1 MGYKYSV
8 ILFLLMGVNFFCAN
22 RGNAQTVARG
32 FTHQVWTVDEGLP
45 INSLNDITVTDDG
58 FVWISTHNGMVR
70 FDGLTRSD
78 GDLFK
83 IFNKGNN
90 PAFSTNSVFKIL
102 EVNDSEFLVLEN
114 SVGQLQSVVG
124 YRDKEFRRVA
134 TEDRFTFH
142 YDAGQLDNTGTFWTI
157 DDGKLYSLSEGGWN
171 REFPSIQLKL
181 EGYVRFRVVS
191 KDNIW
196 VLDNAG
202 GELYHIKNGNVLQ
215 MGKSQGLSADEIIS
229 FEVTTDGTVWT
240 LTDSGIEII
249 ENGMV
254 SFLHKEL
261 PSAIAGKGSLFND
274 FSMEGRVIYKTR
286 TELGVDEYLVTKD
299 EIQYLS
305 PPFIEGENLE
315 LNSFSLITP
324 LNKKNEGSGWLRVT
338 NKLYYD
344 GKFVF
349 EHSDFIRSSF
359 VDKAGGIWFVA
370 IGELHYIKKSSFDS
384 YTSSSHNIENV
395 YPLIEDHEGVLW
407 AGLLAPHVALKK
419 GRKFERFTEL
429 NGINSRRYFS
439 FLEDKDHNIWIGG
452 LSGLFKWD
460 RISEVKEVELLN
472 DLNPRF
478 IRGLLE
484 DSNHNIWVGSLDD
497 ILSYSKE
504 KGWIKHIIS
513 GHEGRLAIRFVYED
527 SDGTIWFGSETLG
540 LLYYDENEK
549 VVKQFEDNS
558 VLTGQAI
565 RSLYQDSEGIY
576 WVGLDGY
583 GLVRMQL
590 DQKNRIIES
599 AHYTQSDGLHGQVI
613 HAILE
618 DDYERMWMSSNS
630 GIFWISKSEL
640 EQFANGE
647 VSGVHSTVY
656 FKSDGLPGM
665 EANGATQSSAIK
677 TADGRFLFAMVS
689 GIAVVYPERIN
700 KRMTTVITRIDELI
714 TIDST
719 YISKSEVELTK
730 EERNLQFTYA
740 AFNFE
745 LAPKNIRYRYK
756 LEGYDETWKEVGD
769 RKEAFY
775 TNVPGG
781 EYNFVVQ
788 ASLFGYDWSENQSEL
803 AIKITYYFYETLWF
817 KILILI
823 SFIGLLYIGF
833 RWRVQSTERRA
844 RELTV
849 LVEEQTYQLKQQ
861 AEKLLEVD
869 KAKSK
874 FFANVSHEFRTP
886 LTLIIGPLKDITK
899 NPATI
904 SRAVTEK
911 KAKLALRNSNR
922 LLKLVNQ
929 ILDISK
935 VESGTMELQ
944 VKEVNIVTLVQ
955 SITRAFGSLAE
966 QRQISITQEYFSED
980 IPLFIE
986 ADAIEKVMVN
996 ILSNAF
1002 KFTPPNSEILVSI
1015 KENHELIQIR
1025 IKDSGPGVEAS
1036 ELVHIFD
1043 RFYQTNESN
1052 TVNQVGTGIG
1062 LALSKE
1068 LIELHKGSIKAESKP
1083 GSGLSIIV
1091 SLRKGNEHFE
1101 DSQIAEVEDSTELSI
1116 DELHLE
1122 EGEVNGVQGQ
1132 DHELGKTTI
1141 LIIDDNQEIRS
1152 YLGEHLESEY
1162 RVLESDNGLDGLA
1175 MAKKKLPDIIVC
1187 DIMMPKMD
1195 GYEFCKELKNDPE
1208 TDFIPVIL
1216 LTAKAEQN
1224 DKLEGLGLGADDY
1237 IMKPFDIEE
1246 VKARANNLI
1255 QSRKKLMDRFSKSG
1269 IKLELPLVDLPKA
1282 EMIFIEKIRDQI
1294 LAGMEDENFGVEELA
1309 QQTLTSRRTLH
1320 NRIKKITNKG
1330 ASDLIREIRLERA
1343 HQLLT
1348 SQAGTIS
1355 EVAYSVG
1362 FKSIAHFSRVFK
1374 EHFKVNPS
1382 EVGSLNPKSS

>member
-1 MGYKYSV
+1 MGYRLLV
-8 ILFLLMGVNFFCAN
+8 IFIIYFGVNFAFLQESK
-22 RGNAQTVARG
+22 AQVVAPG
-32 FTHQVWTVDEGLP
+32 FTHQIWTVDEGLP

-78 GDLFK
+78 GDLFRV
-83 IFNKGNN
+83 FNKGNN

-102 EVNDSEFLVLEN
+102 EINDSEFLVLEN
-114 SVGQLQSVVG
+114 ALGRSQSIVG
-124 YRDKEFRRVA
+124 YENKEFRRVA

-142 YDAGQLDNTGTFWTI
+142 YDTGQLDSTGTFWTM
-157 DDGKLYSLSEGGWN
+157 DEGKLYSLNEGEWS
-171 REFPSIQLKL
+171 REFPSIQLEL
-181 EGYVRFRVVS
+181 EGYVKFHVVS
-191 KDNIW
+191 KNNIW
-196 VLDNAG
+196 VLDNAD
-202 GELYHIKNGNVLQ
+202 GELYHIKNGNVNRI
-215 MGKSQGLSADEIIS
+215 GKNQGLSTDEIIS
-229 FEVTTDGTVWT
+229 FEVTSEGTVWI
-240 LTDSGIEII
+240 LTDYGIEII
-249 ENGMV
+249 ENGTV
-254 SFLHKEL
+254 SFLHERL
-261 PSAIAGKGSLFND
+261 PSAVPGKGSLFND
-274 FSMEGRVIYKTR
+274 FSMEGRVIYKKR
-286 TELGVDEYLVTKD
+286 TEFGMDEYLVTKD

-305 PPFIEGENLE
+305 PPFIEGENSE
-315 LNSFSLITP
+315 LRPFSLITP
-324 LNKKNEGSGWLRVT
+324 LDEKNEGSGWLRVS

-344 GKFVF
+344 GEFVF
-349 EHSDFIRSSF
+349 EHPEFIRNSV
-359 VDKAGGIWFVA
+359 VDKAGGLWFVA

-384 YTSSSHNIENV
+384 YTSSSHDIENV
-395 YPLIEDHEGVLW
+395 YPLMEDHEGVLW
-407 AGLLAPHVALKK
+407 AGLLAPHVVRKK
-419 GRKFERFTEL
+419 GRKFERFIEL
-429 NGINSRRYFS
+429 NAIKSRRHFS
-439 FLEDKDHNIWIGG
+439 FLEDKDHNVWIGG

-472 DLNPRF
+472 DLKPRF

-484 DSNHNIWVGSLDD
+484 DSNNNIWVGSLDD
-497 ILSYSKE
+497 ILSYSTE
-504 KGWIKHIIS
+504 KGWTKHIVS
-513 GHEGRLAIRFVYED
+513 GKEGRLAIRFVYED

-540 LLYYDENEK
+540 LLYYDENDQ

-558 VLTGQAI
+558 ALTGQAI
-565 RSLYQDSEGIY
+565 RSLYQDNEGIY

-583 GLVRMQL
+583 GLVRMKL
-590 DQKNRIIES
+590 NQKNRIIGS
-599 AHYTQSDGLHGQVI
+599 THYTQSDGLRGQVI
-613 HAILE
+613 HAVLE
-618 DDYERMWMSSNS
+618 DDYGRMWMSSNS

-640 EQFANGE
+640 EHFAKGE
-647 VSGVHSTVY
+647 VSEVHSTVY
-656 FKSDGLPGM
+656 FKGDGLPGM

-700 KRMTTVITRIDELI
+700 ERMTAVTTRIDELI

-719 YISKSEVELTK
+719 YISKREIELTK
-730 EERNLQFTYA
+730 QERNLQFTYA
-740 AFNFE
+740 AFNFD

-756 LEGYDETWKEVGD
+756 LEGYDESWKEVGD

-788 ASLFGYDWSENQSEL
+788 AALFGYDWSENQSEL
-803 AIKITYYFYETLWF
+803 GITITYYFYETLWF
-817 KILILI
+817 KLVMLIG
-823 SFIGLLYIGF
+823 FIGLFYSGF
-833 RWRVQSTERRA
+833 RWRVQSSERRA

-849 LVEEQTYQLKQQ
+849 LVEEQTYQLTEQ
-861 AEKLLEVD
+861 AKKLQEVD

-899 NPATI
+899 NAATI
-904 SRAVTEK
+904 SRDVTEK

-944 VKEVNIVTLVQ
+944 VKEINIVSLVQ

-966 QRQISITQEYFSED
+966 QRQISIIQEYFSEN

-996 ILSNAF
+996 VLSNAF
-1002 KFTPPNSEILVSI
+1002 KFTPPNSEILISI
-1015 KENHELIQIR
+1015 KEEDEFVQIG

-1036 ELVHIFD
+1036 ELIHIFD

-1052 TVNQVGTGIG
+1052 KVNQVGTGIG

-1068 LIELHKGSIKAESKP
+1068 LIELHKGSINAESEP

-1091 SLRKGNEHFE
+1091 SLRKGRNHFTE
-1101 DSQIAEVEDSTELSI
+1101 NQIAQVEDTSKLSTNGI
-1116 DELHLE
+1116 HLDVE
-1122 EGEVNGVQGQ
+1122 EVIGVHEQEQEV
-1132 DHELGKTTI
+1132 GKTTI

-1162 RVLESDNGLDGLA
+1162 QILESDNGLDGLA
-1175 MAKKKLPDIIVC
+1175 MAKKNLPDIIIC
-1187 DIMMPKMD
+1187 DVMMPKMD
-1195 GYEFCKELKNDPE
+1195 GYEFCKELKNDQE

-1216 LTAKAEQN
+1216 LTAKAEQS

-1246 VKARANNLI
+1246 VKARAKNLI

-1269 IKLELPLVDLPKA
+1269 IKLELPLADMPKA
-1282 EMIFIEKIRDQI
+1282 EMIFIEEIRDHI

-1309 QQTLTSRRTLH
+1309 QKALTSRRTLH

-1343 HQLLT
+1343 YQLLKA
-1348 SQAGTIS
+1348 QAGTIS

-1374 EHFKVNPS
+1374 EQYKVNPS
-1382 EVGSLNPKSS
+1382 EVFSLELRPS